1 MALSSYPSVFA
12 LGHKA
17 IAEIFT
23 GDVLVE
29 EKIDGS
35 QFSFGMIDGEL
46 QCRSKGKNLILDAPE
61 KMFSR
66 AVETVR
72 SIESMLTPEYIYRGE
87 YLEKNKHNT
96 LSYARIPHKHIIG
109 FDIVTAPET
118 YLLPAEKAAEFE
130 RIGLEC
136 VPAFYSGRV
145 ENLAMFNTFLERE
158 SILGGTKIE
167 GVVVKNYALFTMEK
181 KVAMGKYVS
190 EAFKEVHQSEW
201 RKSNPTNTDIVQS
214 LITQY
219 ATPAR
224 YAKSVQHMREDGTLD
239 SSLKDI
245 GPLIKE
251 VSMDILKECE
261 DSIKQELFNHFWKR
275 IQRGIVAGIPEWYKQ
290 TLVEQIFDKESEVK

>member
-1 MALSSYPSVFA
+1 MAISSYPSVFA

-35 QFSFGMIDGEL
+35 QFFFGIIDGEL

-61 KMFSR
+61 KMFTR

-72 SIESMLTPEYIYRGE
+72 SIESLLKPEYIYRGE
-87 YLEKNKHNT
+87 YLEKPKHNT
-96 LSYARIPHKHIIG
+96 LAYARTPQHNIIG
-109 FDIVTAPET
+109 FDIITAPET
-118 YLLPAEKAAEFE
+118 YLSPTEKAMEFG

-136 VPAFYSGRV
+136 VPVFYSGTV
-145 ENLAMFNTFLERE
+145 DSLAMFNTFLERE
-158 SILGGTKIE
+158 SVLGGTKIE

-190 EAFKEVHQSEW
+190 EAFKEVHQGEW
-201 RKSNPTNTDIVQS
+201 RKNNPTNSDVVQ
-214 LITQY
+214 LIIAQY
-219 ATPAR
+219 ATIAR
-224 YAKSVQHMREDGTLD
+224 YAKSVQHMRENGTLD
-239 SSLKDI
+239 GSLKDI

-251 VSMDILKECE
+251 VAADIFKECE
-261 DSIKQELFNHFWKR
+261 DSIKQTLFDHFWKN

-290 TLVEQIFDKESEVK
+290 ELVKQAFDHESETK